1 MADEVSTDLSVACEE
16 GHSTILLAHY
26 IFVFFLF
33 RRNLSNA
40 DYPVKL
46 HKNA

>member
-26 IFVFFLF
+26 IFVFFF
-33 RRNLSNA
+33 IQE
-40 DYPVKL
+40 KL
-46 HKNA
+46 KQC